1 MKTELD
7 GPLPLEMRWINQRR
21 DEGICI
27 VSCELLVSNGDSHE
41 LSKCRSG
48 TGDAAKKNFGGR
60 ISSVGGISG
69 YVSRPSTFADVRGSG
84 NNSSRRPAPDLWL
97 PATIRRR
104 RRHSRESCH
113 AVTARATSRATTR
126 SLLVTCSCQRHCDHS
141 NGGYTATKP
150 VIS

>member
-48 TGDAAKKNFGGR
+48 TGDATKKKIWVESCDGNQAVRWRYFRLRFEAIDVRRCPRLRQQQLSPAGSGFVAPRHYTPPPPPPPLAR
-60 ISSVGGISG
+60 IMSRCDGTRH
-69 YVSRPSTFADVRGSG
+69 VSRHHQVPPS
-84 NNSSRRPAPDLWL
+84 NLLLPAPLR
-97 PATIRRR
+97 P
-104 RRHSRESCH
+104 
-113 AVTARATSRATTR
+113 
-126 SLLVTCSCQRHCDHS
+126 Q
-141 NGGYTATKP
+141 
-150 VIS
+150 

>member
-60 ISSVGGISG
+60 ISSGSLEVFQ
-69 YVSRPSTFADVRGSG
+69 VTFRGH
-84 NNSSRRPAPDLWL
+84 RRSQMSAA
-97 PATIRRR
+97 PATTALAGRLRICGSPPLYAAAAAAAATRAN
-104 RRHSRESCH
+104 H
-113 AVTARATSRATTR
+113 VT
-126 SLLVTCSCQRHCDHS
+126 L
-141 NGGYTATKP
+141 
-150 VIS
+150 